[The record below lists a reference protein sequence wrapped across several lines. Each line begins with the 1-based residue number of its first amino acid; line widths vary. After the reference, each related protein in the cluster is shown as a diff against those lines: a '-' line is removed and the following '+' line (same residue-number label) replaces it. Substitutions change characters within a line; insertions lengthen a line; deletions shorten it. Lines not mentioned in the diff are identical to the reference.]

1 MELYQYVIRRFIYAI
16 PILLVVT
23 ILAFAILHLAPG
35 DPVYS
40 LVSEKLGEEALQAKR
55 HELGLD
61 QPLVKQY
68 LLFMKQI
75 FTGKSYSYYRKK
87 NVFTLIGDRLPNT
100 LSLTL
105 FGFTLSYLLAL
116 PMGIIAALHR
126 GKLRD
131 TLSMVLAL
139 IGVALPAFWLGLMLI
154 VVFAGWLRWFP
165 VGGAG
170 TFRHLVLP
178 GSSLALQ
185 GAAVTARV
193 TRSSMLDVLQRDY
206 ITTAKAKGLSSR
218 IVLWKHALRNAMI
231 PVISILGL
239 RIGWLIGGAVVTE
252 SVFARAGVGRLLVT
266 AVYQKDY
273 PVVQT
278 IVLLIAASVVCGN
291 VLADVLCAIANPRI
305 RYGTKGA

>member
-1 MELYQYVIRRFIYAI
+1 
-16 PILLVVT
+16 
-23 ILAFAILHLAPG
+23 
-35 DPVYS
+35 
-40 LVSEKLGEEALQAKR
+40 
-55 HELGLD
+55 
-61 QPLVKQY
+61 
-68 LLFMKQI
+68 
-75 FTGKSYSYYRKK
+75 
-87 NVFTLIGDRLPNT
+87 
-100 LSLTL
+100 
-105 FGFTLSYLLAL
+105 
-116 PMGIIAALHR
+116 
-126 GKLRD
+126 
-131 TLSMVLAL
+131 
-139 IGVALPAFWLGLMLI
+139 MLI

-206 ITTAKAKGLSSR
+206 ITTAKAKGLSNR

-278 IVLLIAASVVCGN
+278 IVLLIAASVICGN

-305 RYGTKGA
+305 RYGTKGL